1 MVIVIFCCYEFGNG
15 YWLWCLT
22 SLSTIFQLYRW
33 GKFIWWRKPQY
44 REKTTEL
51 PLVTDKL
58 YHVKLYWVHI
68 TMSGIRTYIV
78 SGDICRECI
87 NSCKSNYYT
96 TMTAHVWLVSCLASS
111 GNMSCIFM
119 TTWEQVTRYTNIIQK
134 RIGNRTTGATNFDC
148 HWKRMESWG
157 EREKWVL

>member
-1 MVIVIFCCYEFGNG
+1 MMFNVTFNNISAI
-15 YWLWCLT
+15 
-22 SLSTIFQLYRW
+22 S
-33 GKFIWWRKPQY
+33 FIWWRKPQY

-78 SGDICRECI
+78 SGDICPECI

-111 GNMSCIFM
+111 SNMSCIFM
-119 TTWEQVTRYTNIIQK
+119 TTREQVTRYTNIIQK
-134 RIGNRTTGATNFDC
+134 RIGNRTTGATNFDR
-148 HWKRMESWG
+148 HWKSMDNWG
-157 EREKWVL
+157 ETKNWVL